1 MVKKEKGTRFMDFQ
15 KLLTLHRR
23 ELHKIPELGRDLP
36 KTKAYIKSV
45 LDQLDCQ
52 VVEVME
58 SGLYAYFDRGKDTTT
73 AFRADMDALP
83 VTEVNQADYTSLHEG
98 RMHACGH
105 DGHMAMVLTMAQ
117 YVDTQKELPANVL
130 CIFQPAEETT
140 GGAKEICETGV
151 LGTYH
156 VDRIFGVH
164 MWPFLEAGRI
174 CSKGGP
180 MMPRSSEITI
190 EVFGRTSH
198 ATAPENGIDALLIGC
213 RYIEEIYALHQKRCK
228 ADPTP
233 EERTIVQICKMESG
247 TARNVISGYSALLG
261 TMRAFSDEDFAGL
274 VSILEETAHALSEKY
289 DCRIEAFHSEGYPPV
304 FNNRELYHQ
313 ILPAVKEHLSYEEM
327 ELPAM
332 ISEDYSFYGLRVP
345 SVFFFLGT
353 GTGIALHSNNFDFDE
368 QVLVQGLELYKTL
381 LLHQ

>member
-1 MVKKEKGTRFMDFQ
+1 MDFQ

-151 LGTYH
+151 LETYH

-213 RYIEEIYALHQKRCK
+213 RYIEEIYALHQKGAR
-228 ADPTP
+228 PTP
-233 EERTIVQICKMESG
+233 RRRSG
-247 TARNVISGYSALLG
+247 QSFKSARWKAEL
-261 TMRAFSDEDFAGL
+261 RAMLSP
-274 VSILEETAHALSEKY
+274 VTAHCWERCGPSPM
-289 DCRIEAFHSEGYPPV
+289 R
-304 FNNRELYHQ
+304 
-313 ILPAVKEHLSYEEM
+313 ILPDWCPFWRKRRMRCRRSMIAASKRSTVK
-327 ELPAM
+327 A
-332 ISEDYSFYGLRVP
+332 IRRYSTTGSCTTR
-345 SVFFFLGT
+345 SFL
-353 GTGIALHSNNFDFDE
+353 L
-368 QVLVQGLELYKTL
+368 
-381 LLHQ
+381 